1 MFGIV
6 GIAPRMGVDVVE
18 RAIFA
23 SMSSASLNHSYCLA
37 DREDAVEEAFDKLM
51 HRKDRLA
58 WGLNLPQTE
67 KDWFKNLWWQARA
80 SLSHMKDRFARYAK
94 YVEFAAKE
102 RFKDRLDA
110 IMKRYDGN
118 WEQMIKEYEQLK
130 AEMDNGR
137 EPDPRFKPVQ
147 APFYGSLKSKV
158 NVELT
163 DAVDAALV
171 RETKNICSDIKTAI
185 NINNFWDKP
194 NEVKKLH
201 DKIASRVRLGL
212 RGTIAESADAA
223 QEIMGICRSNYC
235 NILRK
240 LDDLA

>member
-1 MFGIV
+1 MLSDDFPVITQKYHGKKSQASAMEHAIRWQ
-6 GIAPRMGVDVVE
+6 IKE
-18 RAIFA
+18 RLD
-23 SMSSASLNHSYCLA
+23 S
-37 DREDAVEEAFDKLM
+37 D
-51 HRKDRLA
+51 
-58 WGLNLPQTE
+58 P
-67 KDWFKNLWWQARA
+67 
-80 SLSHMKDRFARYAK
+80 
-94 YVEFAAKE
+94 EFYE

-163 DAVDAALV
+163 DDVDASLV
-171 RETKNICSDIKTAI
+171 RETKNICSDIKSAI
-185 NINNFWDKP
+185 TIANFWDKP
-194 NEVKKLH
+194 SEVQKLR
-201 DKIASRVRLGL
+201 DKIASRIRLGL
-212 RGTIAESADAA
+212 RGAIATSADAA